1 MKIGK
6 KYAKGGE
13 MKEMYASG
21 GMMAALLQDPKQ
33 REIAKEMLMEYG
45 GMMPE
50 KESMMAKGGMMS
62 EDEYEDGGAIDPQR
76 ELMMLTANYMREGLR
91 QAGVG
96 GKYSID
102 ESGKDMA
109 MSDSDYSDLVKMSK
123 SKDVYDE
130 ARSKAVADFRKK
142 YGDK

>member
-21 GMMAALLQDPKQ
+21 GMMAALLKDPKQ

-62 EDEYEDGGAIDPQR
+62 EDEYQVGGKVSPKS
-76 ELMMLTANYMREGLR
+76 ELDMMTANYIREALR
-91 QAGVG
+91 GAGVEG
-96 GKYSID
+96 EYA
-102 ESGKDMA
+102 ESKDGR
-109 MSDSDYSDLVKMSK
+109 MSAGTYGELVKMAEK
-123 SKDVYDE
+123 KGVYQD
-130 ARSKAVADFRKK
+130 ARMKAVDDFRKK

>member
-1 MKIGK
+1 
-6 KYAKGGE
+6 
-13 MKEMYASG
+13 
-21 GMMAALLQDPKQ
+21 
-33 REIAKEMLMEYG
+33 MEYG

-123 SKDVYDE
+123 SKNVYDE